1 MKIAPKTDES
11 DFAVGSSDIEIPGTD
26 DENGT
31 DFSAGSSDEYVP
43 DSDDDAQALAD
54 ELDNSVIKTADV
66 VLKEIADC
74 GDTYINNKNKNARNI
89 LTRKRKVSTA
99 NSF

>member
-1 MKIAPKTDES
+1 M
-11 DFAVGSSDIEIPGTD
+11 GLSDIEIPETD

-54 ELDNSVIKTADV
+54 ALDNSVIKTADI
-66 VLKEIADC
+66 VLEEIADC
-74 GDTYINNKNKNARNI
+74 GDTYINNKNENGSNI